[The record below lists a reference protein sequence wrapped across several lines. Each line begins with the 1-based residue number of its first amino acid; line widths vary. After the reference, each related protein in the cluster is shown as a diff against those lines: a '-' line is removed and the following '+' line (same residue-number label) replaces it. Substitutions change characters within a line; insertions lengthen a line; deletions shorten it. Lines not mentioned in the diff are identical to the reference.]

1 MSFLNSL
8 ENKVKQGK
16 DKYVPPAEDYDF
28 LKDEHEVM
36 INESD
41 LDLDG
46 DDYNSEEADVE
57 MMESAEGEEGEVE
70 DEEMA

>member
-1 MSFLNSL
+1 LNSV

-41 LDLDG
+41 LGEVSG
-46 DDYNSEEADVE
+46 DDYNSEEEAD
-57 MMESAEGEEGEVE
+57 EEG
-70 DEEMA
+70 

>member
-1 MSFLNSL
+1 MTFLNEMES
-8 ENKVKQGK
+8 KVKQGK
-16 DKYVPPAEDYDF
+16 EKYVPPAEDYDF

-46 DDYNSEEADVE
+46 DDYNSEAEEDKDVE
-57 MMESAEGEEGEVE
+57 MIESAEEEVE
-70 DEEMA
+70 DEE